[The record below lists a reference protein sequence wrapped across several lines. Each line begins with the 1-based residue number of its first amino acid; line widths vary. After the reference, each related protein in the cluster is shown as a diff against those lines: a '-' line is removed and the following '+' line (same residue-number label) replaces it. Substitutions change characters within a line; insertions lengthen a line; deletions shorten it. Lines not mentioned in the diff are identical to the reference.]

1 MRTRVA
7 LILPMFEWNPSTIFV
22 ASAVGGAVGFLSG
35 LFGVGGGF
43 LLVPILNSLLGVP
56 MSIAV
61 GSTACYTL
69 GPATTAM
76 LARKP
81 RSGFLELPLIL
92 GGGLFAGV
100 WTGTRVLAWLQDTA
114 AILVLDR
121 ALPAV
126 DLIVLL
132 SYAVLMIGIA
142 VMSLMDAFSTQP
154 ASGVPRRGLL
164 TSISL
169 PPMAEIPDL
178 RPGVYSIPL
187 LAWTG
192 LIVGFL
198 SGFLGM
204 SGGLVLVPA
213 AVYLLGLRVHDATT
227 VTIVIVWL
235 VSIQSTFMHTLQ
247 NNVSLHLVAALLLC
261 GTIGANIGSHVGMRW
276 HGSRLKLGFGLMV
289 LAAAAIV
296 IAKLCALW
304 VNAS

>member
-1 MRTRVA
+1 MRSRMA
-7 LILPMFEWNPSTIFV
+7 LYLPMFEWNPSTIFV

-43 LLVPILNSLLGVP
+43 LLVPILNAVLGVP

-81 RSGFLELPLIL
+81 QSGFLELPLIL
-92 GGGLFAGV
+92 SGGLFVGV
-100 WTGTRVLAWLQDTA
+100 WTGMRVLAWLQDSSTMM
-114 AILVLDR
+114 VLGR

-126 DLIVLL
+126 DLMVLL
-132 SYAVLMIGIA
+132 SYSVLMIGIA
-142 VMSLMDAFSTQP
+142 AMSLLDAFRPQP
-154 ASGVPRRGLL
+154 ATGVRRRGIL
-164 TSISL
+164 TSMAL
-169 PPMAEIPDL
+169 PPVADIPDL
-178 RPGVYSIPL
+178 RPGTYSIPL

-213 AVYLLGLRVHDATT
+213 AIYLLGLRVHDATT

-235 VSIQSTFMHTLQ
+235 VSIQSTFMHTLH

-261 GTIGANIGSHVGMRW
+261 GTIGANIGSQIGMRW

-289 LAAAAIV
+289 LVAAGIV
-296 IAKLCALW
+296 VAKLCALW
-304 VNAS
+304 IHAT